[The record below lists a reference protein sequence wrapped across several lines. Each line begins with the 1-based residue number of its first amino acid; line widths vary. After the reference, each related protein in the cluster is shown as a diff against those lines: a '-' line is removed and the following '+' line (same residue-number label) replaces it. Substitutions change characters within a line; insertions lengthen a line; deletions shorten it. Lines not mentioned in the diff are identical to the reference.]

1 MELYDELKEAI
12 NECMNNS
19 EESPEFRRRFSKLIE
34 NFFDKSTNDN
44 DIRDV
49 IDLVKLPEGNS

>member
-12 NECMNNS
+12 NECMN
-19 EESPEFRRRFSKLIE
+19 ESTENQEFKRRFSKLIE

-49 IDLVKLPEGNS
+49 IALVETEVDN